1 MSKRIYLSG
10 AITGTEDYMRRFEV
24 AEDRLTAHGYSVV
37 NPAKVNQMLPADTP
51 YEVYMK
57 MSLVMLDMCGAIY
70 LMKDWEKSK
79 GANRE
84 YGYALGKHMEI
95 IFEDDVELKLTVSDR
110 EG

>member
-10 AITGTEDYMRRFEV
+10 AITGTEDYMMRFDA
-24 AEDRLTAHGYSVV
+24 AEEKLAAYGHAVV

-57 MSLVMLDMCGAIY
+57 MSLVMLDMCDAIY
-70 LMKDWEKSK
+70 LMKGWEKSK

-95 IFEDDVELKLTVSDR
+95 IFEDDVESTVPDR